1 MDTGTE
7 FILGRFAPDTKL
19 RKVASDIPDSYA
31 ATQREINGL
40 KKWTEGNLM
49 QFNRKKCKILPLVR
63 NALVLVG
70 G

>member
-7 FILGRFAPDTKL
+7 FILGRFAPHAKL
-19 RKVASDIPDSYA
+19 RKVADIPDSYA